1 MGEVHWR
8 SAMRFTRRTIWIPLA
23 GVFLAISAASA
34 QPAAPP
40 ARQAPEVPYLPTTQ
54 AGVEAMLKLAQV
66 TDKDVVYD
74 LGCGDGRIVI
84 TAAKLYGARGVGI
97 DIDPQ
102 RIREANENAK
112 KAGVEHLVRFEEN
125 DLFKANI
132 REATVVTLF
141 LLTSVNARL
150 RPKLLDELRVGT
162 RVVSNTFDMG
172 DWKPEKEFTVDSGDD
187 GYFSKKLYLWTI
199 PLRR

>member
-1 MGEVHWR
+1 MR
-8 SAMRFTRRTIWIPLA
+8 SVLRTALIPLA
-23 GVFLAISAASA
+23 SVFLAVSAASA
-34 QPAAPP
+34 QQAAPQ

-54 AGVEAMLKLAQV
+54 AGVEAMLKLARV

-172 DWKPEKEFTVDSGDD
+172 DWKPEQEFTVDSGDD